1 MRLLKRNNADMYDV
15 IVIGAGAA
23 GMTAAVFCAKGGKKT
38 LLIEKNEKPGKKLYI
53 TGKGRCNI
61 TSSCDEE
68 KLFNGVVANPKF
80 LYSAF
85 SQFSNKDMVEFLKA
99 SGLETVAEQG
109 ERIFPKSGKSSDV
122 IKVFTSLLNK
132 YDVEI
137 MLNTEVKNI
146 CAQEGKVSGV
156 TIINNKFLE
165 SKNVIIAT
173 GGKSYP
179 LTGSTGDGYI
189 FAKNTG
195 HNIIKPYP
203 ALVPMEAESKSQ
215 YNLAGLSLKNVE
227 ASLYIKNKKI
237 ASRFGEMLFTHDG
250 LSGPIILNL
259 STLISEYKDVRIDI
273 DLKPALEYEKLDNR
287 VLRDFAKFKN
297 KDISNALAEL
307 LPSRL
312 IAPVLKISNVKQD
325 KKVNQISAEER
336 DRLIKTL
343 KAMPFYIKTC
353 KGYNEAIITG
363 GGVSTKDIK
372 PSSMESR
379 LIKGLYFAG
388 EVIDVHAITG
398 GYNLQTAFSTAY
410 LAAGSILKAD

>member
-1 MRLLKRNNADMYDV
+1 MYDV
-15 IVIGAGAA
+15 IVIGGGAA
-23 GMTAAVFCAKGGKKT
+23 GMMAAVFCAKGGSNT
-38 LLIEKNEKPGKKLYI
+38 LLIEKNEKLGKKLYI
-53 TGKGRCNI
+53 TGKGRCNV
-61 TSSCDEE
+61 TSSCDED
-68 KLFNGVVANPKF
+68 KLLDGIVSNPKF

-85 SQFSNKDMVEFLKA
+85 SQFSNKDMIEFLNA
-99 SGLETVAEQG
+99 NGLETVAEQG

-122 IKVFTSLLNK
+122 IKLFSNLLNK
-132 YDVEI
+132 CNVEI

-146 CAQEGKVSGV
+146 CVKDGEIWGV
-156 TIINNKFLE
+156 VINNNQTLQ

-173 GGKSYP
+173 GGASYP

-203 ALVPMEAESKSQ
+203 ALVPMEVEQKSL
-215 YNLAGLSLKNVE
+215 YDLAGLSLKNVE
-227 ASLYIKNKKI
+227 AALYIKNKKV
-237 ASRFGEMLFTHDG
+237 AEKFGEMLFTHDG

-273 DLKPALEYEKLDNR
+273 DLKPALDFEKLDSR
-287 VLRDFAKFKN
+287 ILRDFSKFAN
-297 KDISNALAEL
+297 KDVSNALVEL

-312 IAPVLKISNVKQD
+312 IAPVLKLAAIKQD

-336 DRLIKTL
+336 GRLIKIL
-343 KAMPFYIKTC
+343 KAMPFYIKNC
-353 KGYNEAIITG
+353 KGFDEAIITG
-363 GGVSTKDIK
+363 GGVSIKDIK

-379 LIKGLYFAG
+379 LVKGLYFAG

-410 LAAGSILKAD
+410 LAAKSIIKAD